1 MTVEDTKVETDM
13 MMGQKDIQELGDIQE
28 PEGIQMELRDIQ
40 DQRDRRD
47 IQKEDRGKNLL
58 PH

>member
-1 MTVEDTKVETDM
+1 MSVEDTKVEMDM

-40 DQRDRRD
+40 DQRVRRD
-47 IQKEDRGKNLL
+47 IQKEDRGQNLL